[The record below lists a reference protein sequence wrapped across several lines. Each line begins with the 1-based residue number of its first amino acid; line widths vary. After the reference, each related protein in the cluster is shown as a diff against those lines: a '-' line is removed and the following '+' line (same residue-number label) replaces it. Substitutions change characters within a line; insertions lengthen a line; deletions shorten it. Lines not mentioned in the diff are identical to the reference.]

1 MADVLTIAEI
11 EAQFIAEWVLVE
23 DPQTNDALEVQCG
36 KVLYHSKDRD
46 EVYREAVRLRPKRF
60 AMLYTG
66 TLPKDTAVVL

>member
-1 MADVLTIAEI
+1 MSDVLTIAEI
-11 EAQFIAEWVLVE
+11 EAQFAAEWVLVE
-23 DPQTNDALEVQCG
+23 DPLTNDALEVQCG

>member
-1 MADVLTIAEI
+1 MSEVLTIAEI
-11 EAQFIAEWVLVE
+11 EAQFAAEWVLVE
-23 DPQTNDALEVQCG
+23 DPQTNKALEVQCG